1 MEQSTQ
7 RASPFVN
14 SYLSGSTSPHTQHW
28 GTLMGKML
36 RMQDSQTGTLETF
49 VSWAPQR
56 RQSEGKIVE
65 KSEPIN
71 EAKRGRKVAATTLSA
86 RVLSPVLLKTD
97 LQSAKL
103 AEVSI

>member
-28 GTLMGKML
+28 GTLTGKML
-36 RMQDSQTGTLETF
+36 RIHASQTGTLETL
-49 VSWAPQR
+49 VRRAPHR
-56 RQSEGKIVE
+56 RQSEGNRVE

-71 EAKRGRKVAATTLSA
+71 EARRGRKAAATTLSA

-97 LQSAKL
+97 LQSASL
-103 AEVSI
+103 AEV